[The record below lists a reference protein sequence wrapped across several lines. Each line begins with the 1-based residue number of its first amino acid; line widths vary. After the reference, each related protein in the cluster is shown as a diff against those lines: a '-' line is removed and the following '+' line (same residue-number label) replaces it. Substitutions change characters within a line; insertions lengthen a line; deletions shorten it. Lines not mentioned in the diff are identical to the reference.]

1 MELMS
6 EVFKMDEE
14 FDTHNVRVDS
24 EGKFVVIRINPRLYK
39 HHIIMR
45 AADDLIHQEKNFDVI
60 VDGDPEKEIRAKFI
74 PKTGEVSSD
83 ELLRVAYKFNTLLV
97 TCCGKG

>member
-1 MELMS
+1 
-6 EVFKMDEE
+6 MDNNINE
-14 FDTHNVRVDS
+14 DNVSVD
-24 EGKFVVIRINPRLYK
+24 ENDRFVVIRINPKLYK
-39 HHIIMR
+39 QHVIMR

-60 VDGDPEKEIRAKFI
+60 IDGDPEKEIRAKFI
-74 PKTGEVSSD
+74 PRVKNIGKE